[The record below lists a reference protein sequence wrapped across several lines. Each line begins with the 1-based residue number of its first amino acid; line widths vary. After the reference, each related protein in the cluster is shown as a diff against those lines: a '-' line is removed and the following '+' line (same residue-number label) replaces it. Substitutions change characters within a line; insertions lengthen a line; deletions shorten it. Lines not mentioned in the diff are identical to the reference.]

1 MDGPDLQIGD
11 AADGGPTLGHIGIA
25 AVSPEGAALTYRQ
38 IFREAS
44 RLFPDLDPPR
54 VTVHNEPLGVYIRAV
69 RSDDWPQ
76 VAGLLARSA
85 NVLSAAGADV
95 VITPDNAVQHAVR
108 IVEHESAVPWLA
120 VTDLV
125 AEAVVADGRGTV
137 GVLGT
142 RWVTQGS
149 AYQTALGLKGVK
161 VQAPE
166 GEDIETLDRVI
177 FEELIYGVVK
187 PASRAALEAIVG
199 RLADRGSEAL
209 IVALSEASL
218 VLDLDHAGLPVYDA
232 SALLARGAVE
242 RVASAGG

>member
-1 MDGPDLQIGD
+1 MDGPVSNEGG
-11 AADGGPTLGHIGIA
+11 ADSGGARLGHIGIA

-38 IFREAS
+38 IYREAA

-69 RSDDWPQ
+69 RTDDWPR
-76 VAGLLARSA
+76 VAALLARSA
-85 NVLSAAGADV
+85 KVLCAAGADV

-108 IVEHESAVPWLA
+108 IVEHESPVPWLA

-187 PASRAALEAIVG
+187 PASRELLAGIV
-199 RLADRGSEAL
+199 RRMAERGAEAL

-218 VLDLDHAGLPVYDA
+218 VLDLDDAGLPVYDA
-232 SALLARGAVE
+232 SALLAGGAV
-242 RVASAGG
+242 RQVAVAGE

>member
-1 MDGPDLQIGD
+1 MSER
-11 AADGGPTLGHIGIA
+11 ATHLGHIGIA

-38 IFREAS
+38 IYREAA
-44 RLFPDLDPPR
+44 RLYPELDPPR

-76 VAGLLARSA
+76 VAALLARSA
-85 NVLSAAGADV
+85 QLLSTAGADV

-108 IVEHESAVPWLA
+108 IVEHESPSPWLA

-125 AEAVVADGRGTV
+125 AEAVVVDGRETV

-177 FEELIYGVVK
+177 FDELIYGVVK
-187 PASRAALEAIVG
+187 PASREALGAIVA
-199 RLADRGSEAL
+199 RMADRGAEAL
-209 IVALSEASL
+209 IVALSEAPL
-218 VLDLDHAGLPVYDA
+218 VLDLEHAALPVYDA
-232 SALLARGAVE
+232 SALLAAGAV
-242 RVASAGG
+242 RHVASAAGSG